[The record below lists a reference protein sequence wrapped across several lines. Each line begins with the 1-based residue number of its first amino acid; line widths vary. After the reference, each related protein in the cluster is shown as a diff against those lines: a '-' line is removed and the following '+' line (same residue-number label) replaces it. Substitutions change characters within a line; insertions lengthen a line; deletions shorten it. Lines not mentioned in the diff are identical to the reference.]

1 MSTGELLN
9 KSFSL
14 RNAELASGVKAKA
27 GGEESQGGCKPAVRV
42 GEPSVKIGDTYKVV
56 RVAQV
61 YLDVWQL
68 FLVFCHNWNCH
79 EGFKLNRSQ
88 V

>member
-1 MSTGELLN
+1 MSTAELVN

-14 RNAELASGVKAKA
+14 RNAELASGIEAKA
-27 GGEESQGGCKPAVRV
+27 GGEASQGGCKPAVRV
-42 GEPSVKIGDTYKVV
+42 GKPSVKIGDTHKVV

-68 FLVFCHNWNCH
+68 W
-79 EGFKLNRSQ
+79 
-88 V
+88 